1 MRLSDIVGHLDLAT
15 YPIVAMVI
23 FLAVFAGVC
32 LRVFSKG
39 RGEEFARAASMPLD
53 ESPATGTDLPANTG
67 GQR

>member
-1 MRLSDIVGHLDLAT
+1 
-15 YPIVAMVI
+15 MVI

>member
-32 LRVFSKG
+32 LRVFTKA
-39 RGEEFARAASMPLD
+39 RNAEFAKAAAMPLED
-53 ESPATGTDLPANTG
+53 APATTNTSNGGT
-67 GQR
+67 Q